1 MLINDLSSFLGNIP
15 GELSLPLILF
25 IVIISLCVNF
35 NLFFKLNKLSKK
47 VCSQDDKSQQI
58 LEKIVLSAE
67 LSGKYQ
73 QQLQQQLT
81 FNHQQLANQ
90 QNALKTYFEQQISE
104 FKIKL
109 LHQHAEQ
116 GAKQTENLHANSDKL
131 NRALHEHQTIFNQ
144 NQLKSVDQLVEHL
157 NKITQLSRE
166 DLAKSLQASSE
177 QMATRIDQLTVSTDV
192 RLKEISGQVDKRL
205 AEGFDK
211 TTKTFNDILQR
222 LALIDDAQK
231 KITELSNNVVSL
243 QEVLSDKRSRG
254 AFGEVQLNSL
264 IRNVMPEQHFAIQHT
279 LSNGK
284 IADCILFLPEP
295 TGNVVID
302 SKFPLENYKKMM
314 DNHLGE
320 HDRKAAERQFKTDIK
335 KHINDISDKYL
346 IEKETADGA
355 IMFIPAEAIFAEIHA
370 HHGDLVDYANKKRVW
385 LASPTTLMAILTT
398 SRSVLK
404 DEATRKQ
411 IHVIQAHLS
420 YLSQDFGR
428 FKSRFANLAKHI
440 DQAASDVKQIHTSAD
455 KISSRFDKIEQVDL
469 HSSEH
474 DSFDK
479 IKDKVTDAN
488 VKITDKEVLPLS

>member
-1 MLINDLSSFLGNIP
+1 VLVVRRMLTF
-15 GELSLPLILF
+15 ELPTF
-25 IVIISLCVNF
+25 
-35 NLFFKLNKLSKK
+35 
-47 VCSQDDKSQQI
+47 
-58 LEKIVLSAE
+58 LEKIPTESFIFFIAILSVFCCLMSFILVYKIKKMSLQQTFQNEHAQLLFE
-67 LSGKYQ
+67 KLTINNEISNKTQ
-73 QQLQQQLT
+73 QQLQQQLGI
-81 FNHQQLANQ
+81 NHQLLMNQ
-90 QNALKTYFEQQISE
+90 QVELKTYFEQQISD

-109 LHQHAEQ
+109 LRQHAEQ
-116 GAKQTENLHANSDKL
+116 GEKQTSSLHNNSEKL
-131 NRALHEHQTIFNQ
+131 NKALHEHQIAFNQ

-157 NKITQLSRE
+157 NKITQVSRE
-166 DLAKSLQASSE
+166 DLTKSLQISSE
-177 QMATRIDQLTVSTDV
+177 QMAKRIDGLTVSTDN
-192 RLKEISGQVDKRL
+192 RLKEISGQVEKRL

-231 KITELSNNVVSL
+231 KITELSSNVVSL

-264 IRNVMPEQHFAIQHT
+264 IRNVMPEQHFSLQHT

-314 DNHLGE
+314 DNQLGE
-320 HDRKAAERQFKTDIK
+320 HDRKAAERQFKADIK
-335 KHINDISDKYL
+335 KHVNDISDKYL

-370 HHGDLVDYANKKRVW
+370 HQSDLVDYANKKRVW

-411 IHVIQAHLS
+411 VHVIQAHLS
-420 YLSQDFGR
+420 HLSQDFGR

-469 HSSEH
+469 KSE
-474 DSFDK
+474 
-479 IKDKVTDAN
+479 AN
-488 VKITDKEVLPLS
+488 ESENKRVNMEVENNETLSVV

>member
-1 MLINDLSSFLGNIP
+1 MLAIVLPDFLKKIPNEHFILLIAILSMFCFLISF
-15 GELSLPLILF
+15 S
-25 IVIISLCVNF
+25 
-35 NLFFKLNKLSKK
+35 LFFKIKKMSLQLSFQNEKH
-47 VCSQDDKSQQI
+47 QLLFDKIAISS
-58 LEKIVLSAE
+58 EVSD
-67 LSGKYQ
+67 KYQ
-73 QQLQQQLT
+73 QQLQQQLS

-90 QNALKTYFEQQISE
+90 QVDLKTYFEQQISD

-116 GAKQTENLHANSDKL
+116 GEKQTSILHGNSEKL
-131 NRALHEHQTIFNQ
+131 NKALHEHQVAFNQ

-157 NKITQLSRE
+157 NKVTQVSRE
-166 DLAKSLQASSE
+166 DLTKSLQTSSE
-177 QMATRIDQLTVSTDV
+177 QMAKRIDGLTESTDN
-192 RLKEISGQVDKRL
+192 RLKEISSQVEKRL

-231 KITELSNNVVSL
+231 KITELSTNVVSL

-264 IRNVMPEQHFAIQHT
+264 IRNVLPEQHFSLQHT

-314 DNHLGE
+314 DNQLGE
-320 HDRKAAERQFKTDIK
+320 HDRKSAERQFKADIK

-370 HHGDLVDYANKKRVW
+370 HQSDLVDFANKKRVW

-420 YLSQDFGR
+420 HLSQDFGR

-455 KISSRFDKIEQVDL
+455 KISSRFDKIEQVEL
-469 HSSEH
+469 KKE
-474 DSFDK
+474 
-479 IKDKVTDAN
+479 TDDEKKPSVPVA
-488 VKITDKEVLPLS
+488 

>member
-1 MLINDLSSFLGNIP
+1 MLAIVLPDFLEKIPTELFFLLIAILSIFCLLISF
-15 GELSLPLILF
+15 S
-25 IVIISLCVNF
+25 
-35 NLFFKLNKLSKK
+35 LFFKIKKMSPQLTLQNERSQLLFEKLAVSSE
-47 VCSQDDKSQQI
+47 VSN
-58 LEKIVLSAE
+58 
-67 LSGKYQ
+67 KYQ
-73 QQLQQQLT
+73 QQLQQQLN

-90 QNALKTYFEQQISE
+90 QVELKTYFEQQISD

-116 GAKQTENLHANSDKL
+116 GEKQTSILHNNSEKL
-131 NRALHEHQTIFNQ
+131 NKALHEHQVAFNQ

-157 NKITQLSRE
+157 NKVTQVSRE
-166 DLAKSLQASSE
+166 DLTKSLQASSE
-177 QMATRIDQLTVSTDV
+177 QMAKRIDGLTASTDN
-192 RLKEISGQVDKRL
+192 RLKEISGQVEKRL

-231 KITELSNNVVSL
+231 KITELSTNVVSL

-264 IRNVMPEQHFAIQHT
+264 IRNVLPEQHFSVQHT

-314 DNHLGE
+314 DNQLGE
-320 HDRKAAERQFKTDIK
+320 HDRKAAERQFKADIK
-335 KHINDISDKYL
+335 KHINDISGKYL

-370 HHGDLVDYANKKRVW
+370 HQSDLVDYANKKRVW

-420 YLSQDFGR
+420 HLSQDFGR

-469 HSSEH
+469 KKETDDEKSEIQSSE
-474 DSFDK
+474 S
-479 IKDKVTDAN
+479 IPAA
-488 VKITDKEVLPLS
+488 

>member
-1 MLINDLSSFLGNIP
+1 MFAFVLPDFLEQIPNEHFILLITILSTFCC
-15 GELSLPLILF
+15 F
-25 IVIISLCVNF
+25 ICFS
-35 NLFFKLNKLSKK
+35 LFFKTQNLSRQLTLQNGNFQLLSEKLAVSNE
-47 VCSQDDKSQQI
+47 VSN
-58 LEKIVLSAE
+58 
-67 LSGKYQ
+67 KYQ
-73 QQLQQQLT
+73 QQLQQQLS

-90 QNALKTYFEQQISE
+90 QGELKTYFEQQISD

-116 GAKQTENLHANSDKL
+116 GEKQTSSLHDNSEKL
-131 NRALHEHQTIFNQ
+131 NKALHEHQIIFNQ

-157 NKITQLSRE
+157 NKVTQVSRE
-166 DLAKSLQASSE
+166 DLTKSLQASSE
-177 QMATRIDQLTVSTDV
+177 QMAKRIDGLTESTDH
-192 RLKEISGQVDKRL
+192 RLKEISGQVEKRL

-231 KITELSNNVVSL
+231 KITELSTNVVSL

-264 IRNVMPEQHFAIQHT
+264 IRNVLPEQHFSLQHT

-314 DNHLGE
+314 DNQLGE

-370 HHGDLVDYANKKRVW
+370 HQSDLVDFANKKRVW

-420 YLSQDFGR
+420 HLSQDFGR

-440 DQAASDVKQIHTSAD
+440 DQAACDVKQIHTSAD

-469 HSSEH
+469 NKEKDDEKGDLES
-474 DSFDK
+474 DK
-479 IKDKVTDAN
+479 SIPST
-488 VKITDKEVLPLS
+488 

>member
-1 MLINDLSSFLGNIP
+1 MLTFELPSFLEKTPTESLIFIIAI
-15 GELSLPLILF
+15 LSVLCCLIGF
-25 IVIISLCVNF
+25 ILVYKIKKMSL
-35 NLFFKLNKLSKK
+35 
-47 VCSQDDKSQQI
+47 QQI
-58 LEKIVLSAE
+58 FQNENTQLLFEKITISNEISNKA
-67 LSGKYQ
+67 Q
-73 QQLQQQLT
+73 QQLQQQLG
-81 FNHQQLANQ
+81 FNHQLLMNQ
-90 QNALKTYFEQQISE
+90 QVELKTYFEQQISD

-109 LHQHAEQ
+109 LRQHAEQ
-116 GAKQTENLHANSDKL
+116 GEKQTSNLHTNSEKL
-131 NRALHEHQTIFNQ
+131 NKALHEHQIAFNQ

-157 NKITQLSRE
+157 NNITQVSRE
-166 DLAKSLQASSE
+166 DLTKSLQISSE
-177 QMATRIDQLTVSTDV
+177 QMAKRIDGLTTSTDN
-192 RLKEISGQVDKRL
+192 RLKEISGQVEKRL

-231 KITELSNNVVSL
+231 KITELSSNVVSL

-264 IRNVMPEQHFAIQHT
+264 IRNVMPEQHFSLQHT

-314 DNHLGE
+314 DNQLGD
-320 HDRKAAERQFKTDIK
+320 HDRKAAERQFKADIK

-370 HHGDLVDYANKKRVW
+370 HQSDLVDYANKKRVW

-411 IHVIQAHLS
+411 VHVIQAHLS
-420 YLSQDFGR
+420 HLSLDFGR

-455 KISSRFDKIEQVDL
+455 KISNRFDKIEQVDL
-469 HSSEH
+469 KDEVNERGNKINDMEVENSE
-474 DSFDK
+474 K
-479 IKDKVTDAN
+479 
-488 VKITDKEVLPLS
+488 LSVV